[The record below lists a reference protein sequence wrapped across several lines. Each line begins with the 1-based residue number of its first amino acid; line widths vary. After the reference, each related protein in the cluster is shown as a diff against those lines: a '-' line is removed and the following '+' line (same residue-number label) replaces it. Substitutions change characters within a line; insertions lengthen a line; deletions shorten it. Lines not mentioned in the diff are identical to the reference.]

1 MQPSKKI
8 VLLGHLN
15 VGKSSLV
22 RRFVFNQF
30 SEEYISTIGVNINK
44 KIVHLPSETITLIIW
59 DLEGQTTIENIP
71 ESYLIGA
78 EGFIYVFDLNRPSTY
93 ENLKEQIE
101 MLKERFP
108 LTPFKVVGNKRDLV
122 TSEMLNTIK
131 MKVGEIPF
139 VVSSAKTGENVEDLF
154 TQLAN
159 AFVYGT

>member
-30 SEEYISTIGVNINK
+30 SDDYISTIGVNINK
-44 KIVHLPSETITLIIW
+44 KVVHLQNESITMIIW

-78 EGFIYVFDLNRPSTY
+78 EGFVYVFDLNRPSTY
-93 ENLKEQIE
+93 ENLEEQIE
-101 MLKERFP
+101 LLKERFP
-108 LTPFKVVGNKRDLV
+108 LTPFKTVGNKRDLI
-122 TSEMLNTIK
+122 TSEMLGSIK
-131 MKVGEIPF
+131 LKLNDLEF
-139 VVSSAKTGENVEDLF
+139 TVSSAKTGENVEQLFEDLAKAF
-154 TQLAN
+154 T
-159 AFVYGT
+159 YET

>member
-22 RRFVFNQF
+22 RRFIYDQF

-44 KIVHLPSETITLIIW
+44 KVVHLPSESITLIIW

-93 ENLKEQIE
+93 ENLAEQVKL
-101 MLKERFP
+101 LKERFP
-108 LTPFKVVGNKRDLV
+108 LTPFKTVGNKRDLI
-122 TSEMLNTIK
+122 TSEMLNTIQ
-131 MKVGEIPF
+131 MKLDPINF
-139 VVSSAKTGENVEDLF
+139 KVSSAKTGESVEELF
-154 TQLAN
+154 VELAK
-159 AFVYGT
+159 AFVYET